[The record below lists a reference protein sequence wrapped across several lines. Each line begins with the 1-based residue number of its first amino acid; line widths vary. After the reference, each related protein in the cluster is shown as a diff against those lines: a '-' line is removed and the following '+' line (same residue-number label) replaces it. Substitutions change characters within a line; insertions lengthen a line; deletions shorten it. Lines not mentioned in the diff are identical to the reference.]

1 MNKLNG
7 RYIRQIPLIGTQ
19 GQEKLQ
25 SAKVAIIGVG
35 ALGTVAAELLVRSGV
50 GSILLIDRDVV
61 ELSNLQRQSLFANSD
76 ISSSKV
82 VAAKRRLLEI
92 NPEITIEIA
101 PVHLSAKNI
110 SQTISDKIN
119 LVLDCTDNMNPR
131 FLINDYTKKNMINW
145 IFASAVGWSGM
156 FSFIAADSACLR
168 CQMPKKA
175 NGETCQE
182 AGVIGAVTKSIASM
196 QSNIAI
202 QFLTGQ
208 DISNLKN
215 KLFTYDAKTISLR
228 NFDIQKDPRCK
239 TCSNEFPS
247 LKVQGQ
253 EDIVRFCSS
262 GMFQVSR
269 ETKIDL
275 VKLQKTIES
284 EFTETILDEISLR
297 FGNLTV
303 FSDGRALIKAK
314 TKESAVTLYDRYIS
328 N

>member
-119 LVLDCTDNMNPR
+119 LVLDCTDNMNTR
-131 FLINDYTKKNMINW
+131 FLINDYTKKNMINNL
-145 IFASAVGWSGM
+145 VNEHK
-156 FSFIAADSACLR
+156 FILKDYSKTFC
-168 CQMPKKA
+168 KVEVSSNK
-175 NGETCQE
+175 
-182 AGVIGAVTKSIASM
+182 KSISYE
-196 QSNIAI
+196 SCINNESI
-202 QFLTGQ
+202 
-208 DISNLKN
+208 
-215 KLFTYDAKTISLR
+215 R
-228 NFDIQKDPRCK
+228 N
-239 TCSNEFPS
+239 N
-247 LKVQGQ
+247 
-253 EDIVRFCSS
+253 
-262 GMFQVSR
+262 
-269 ETKIDL
+269 
-275 VKLQKTIES
+275 S
-284 EFTETILDEISLR
+284 E
-297 FGNLTV
+297 N
-303 FSDGRALIKAK
+303 
-314 TKESAVTLYDRYIS
+314 
-328 N
+328 